1 MIGYI
6 HSFESLAA
14 VDGEGVRFAVFFS
27 GCPLRCVFC
36 HNPDTWEKGGEEYT
50 PEALVRKIARY
61 KPYFKKK
68 GGVTFSG
75 GEPLLQSAFIAACI
89 PLLKKEGIP
98 YVVDTSGAVPLGENE
113 KTVLKN
119 AQEVLLD
126 LKFPN
131 DALYRKYT
139 GVGMENTLKTLD
151 FLEENAIPTTLR
163 TVILPGINDTEEEI
177 IAYLPHVKG
186 KSCVKKYELLPF
198 HTMGFYKY
206 EKLGVP
212 NPLCHTPALAR
223 EACDAL
229 QAFLNGEIK
238 EKEQGE

>member
-36 HNPDTWEKGGEEYT
+36 HNPDTWERGGEEYP
-50 PEALVRKIARY
+50 PEALVQKIARY
-61 KPYFKKK
+61 KPYFKGK

-75 GEPLLQSAFIAACI
+75 GEPMLQSAFIAECI
-89 PLLKKEGIP
+89 LLLKEKNIP

-126 LKFPN
+126 LKFPS

-151 FLEENAIPTTLR
+151 FLEENAIPTIVR
-163 TVILPGINDTEEEI
+163 TVVVPGINDTKEEL
-177 IAYLPHVKG
+177 APYLPHVKG

-206 EKLGVP
+206 EKLGAR
-212 NPLCHTPALAR
+212 NPLAHTSALSH

-229 QAFLNGEIK
+229 QAFLDGK
-238 EKEQGE
+238 LGK

>member
-36 HNPDTWEKGGEEYT
+36 HNPDTWERGGEEYT

-61 KPYFKKK
+61 KPYFKEK

-75 GEPLLQSAFIAACI
+75 GEPMLQSAFIAECI
-89 PLLKKEGIP
+89 PLLKEKNIP

-113 KTVLKN
+113 KTVFKN

-126 LKFPN
+126 LKFPS

-151 FLEENAIPTTLR
+151 FLEENAIPTIVR
-163 TVILPGINDTEEEI
+163 TVVVPGINDTKE
-177 IAYLPHVKG
+177 ALASYLPHVKG

-206 EKLGVP
+206 EKLGAR
-212 NPLCHTPALAR
+212 NPLAHTPALSH
-223 EACDAL
+223 EACDTL
-229 QAFLNGEIK
+229 QVFLDGEMNK
-238 EKEQGE
+238 